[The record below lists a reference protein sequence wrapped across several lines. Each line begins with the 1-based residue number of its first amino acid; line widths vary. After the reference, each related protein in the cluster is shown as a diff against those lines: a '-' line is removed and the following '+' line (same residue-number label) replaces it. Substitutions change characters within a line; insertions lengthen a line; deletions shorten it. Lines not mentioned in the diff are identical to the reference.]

1 MSWGQVSRKML
12 GCRDLTTSVRVV
24 QAAVST
30 SLTTPVSRRICI
42 DRGVASQS
50 DQLGAGEIG
59 AQGDRRVGRRAGQRT
74 VWAILIVGGLALA
87 VWLAV
92 EQGRHQ
98 HIGDDFAVFWQAG
111 RSFAAGA
118 PLYHEFPPGAR
129 QFKYPPFAAMLFVPL
144 GLFSLPVAAILF
156 SLLNLLL
163 WVVAAYLTRRIV
175 DGYFSDDTRRLVP
188 FLLALAFSAQFWLDN
203 FHHVQMNGV
212 IFVLIL
218 LGLDAYLRQRDRASA
233 GYLVVATAIKLTPI
247 FFLVWL
253 AIRGRPRAV
262 LAVPLFALACVAAP
276 LLARGP
282 STGADDVVDY
292 YRSFLE
298 PQRRSDLDSY
308 ASGQNLAALV
318 TRMTRPVQDS
328 DGRSYQYVPA
338 SEPAA
343 RLIYE
348 GLWLLVFGAFILKL
362 VWLRRRAAPLT
373 ALELSMVFLASLL
386 LSPITFT
393 HHLVSLLFV
402 FYAALGAGVA
412 ALWPRHRVLSVALGG
427 IMGLI
432 GMAGRDLVGSRIYLS
447 VRGYSLIAWM
457 MLILF
462 AAIVAS
468 GKPGS
473 LIHRTE

>member
-1 MSWGQVSRKML
+1 M
-12 GCRDLTTSVRVV
+12 
-24 QAAVST
+24 
-30 SLTTPVSRRICI
+30 
-42 DRGVASQS
+42 
-50 DQLGAGEIG
+50 GAGEIG
-59 AQGDRRVGRRAGQRT
+59 RQADRWVGRRAGRRT

-92 EQGRHQ
+92 QQGRYQ

-118 PLYHEFPPGAR
+118 PLYHDFPAGAR

-144 GLFSLPVAAILF
+144 GLLSLPTAAILF

-163 WVVAAYLTRRIV
+163 WMVAACLTRRII
-175 DGYFSDDTRRLVP
+175 DRHFSDGRARLVP

-218 LGLDAYLRQRDRASA
+218 LGVDAYLRRRDGTSA
-233 GYLVVATAIKLTPI
+233 GYLVAATAIKLTPI

-282 STGADDVVDY
+282 STGASDVVDY
-292 YRSFLE
+292 YRSFLG
-298 PQRRSDLDSY
+298 PQRRSNLDSY
-308 ASGQNLAALV
+308 GSGQNLAALV
-318 TRMTRPVQDS
+318 TRMTRPVQNT

-348 GLWLLVFGAFILKL
+348 GLWLLVFVAFMLKL
-362 VWLRRRAAPLT
+362 VWLRWRAAWLS

-402 FYAALGAGVA
+402 FYAALGTEIA
-412 ALWPRHRVLSVALGG
+412 ALWPRHRVLSVALGVIVG
-427 IMGLI
+427 FIS
-432 GMAGRDLVGSRIYLS
+432 MAGRDLVGSSIYLS

>member
-1 MSWGQVSRKML
+1 MS
-12 GCRDLTTSVRVV
+12 
-24 QAAVST
+24 
-30 SLTTPVSRRICI
+30 
-42 DRGVASQS
+42 RGTLLLA
-50 DQLGAGEIG
+50 
-59 AQGDRRVGRRAGQRT
+59 T
-74 VWAILIVGGLALA
+74 GGLVLA

-92 EQGRHQ
+92 VQGRQQ

-111 RSFAAGA
+111 RSFIARQS
-118 PLYHEFPPGAR
+118 LYHDFPSGAR

-144 GLFSLPVAAILF
+144 GLLSLPAAAIAF

-163 WVVAAYLTRRIV
+163 WVAAAYLTRRIL
-175 DGYFSDDTRRLVP
+175 DRCSPDRRGRLVP

-218 LGLDAYLRQRDRASA
+218 LGLDAYLHRRERTGAA
-233 GYLVVATAIKLTPI
+233 YLVVATAIKLTPI
-247 FFLVWL
+247 FFLAWL

-262 LAVPLFALACVAAP
+262 LAVPAVAVICVTIP

-282 STGADDVVDY
+282 TTGAADVVDY
-292 YRSFLE
+292 YRSFLG
-298 PQRRSDLDSY
+298 PQRRASLDNY

-318 TRMTRPVQDS
+318 TRMTRPVRS
-328 DGRSYQYVPA
+328 NDGRSYQYLPA

-343 RLIYE
+343 RLVYE
-348 GLWLLVFGAFILKL
+348 GLCLLVFGAFVLKL

-402 FYAALGAGVA
+402 FYACLGAGVT
-412 ALWPRHRVLSVALGG
+412 ALWPRHRVVALVLAGT
-427 IMGLI
+427 MGFI
-432 GMAGRDLVGSRIYLS
+432 GLAGRDLVGSSLYLS

-457 MLILF
+457 MLLLF
-462 AAIVAS
+462 AAVV
-468 GKPGS
+468 GKMG
-473 LIHRTE
+473 RTVEDTEAPPTQEVKR